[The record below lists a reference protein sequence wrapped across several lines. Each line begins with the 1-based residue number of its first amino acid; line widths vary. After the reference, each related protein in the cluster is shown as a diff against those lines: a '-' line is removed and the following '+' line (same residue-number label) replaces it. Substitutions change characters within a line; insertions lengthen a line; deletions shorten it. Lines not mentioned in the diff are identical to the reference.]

1 MARPPSKSKQKPIKS
16 AQKGAPAGPKKAE
29 KISVSTRRTL
39 FVEAYIQNGCNATDA
54 AVKAGFSPA
63 TAGQQGHRLLKNVQV
78 ASLIEQRR
86 ADLAKKNELTTESVL
101 RSLRQALFFDPRK
114 LFDAKGN
121 LKAVQALDEDTA
133 LALTGF
139 EVFEEFEG
147 RGKDRHFIGVTKK
160 VKWLDKNAARD
171 QANKILGNYEKDKPP
186 PTPDP
191 SAAIHRVATSMD
203 AMRAKFDKVLGRA
216 P

>member
-16 AQKGAPAGPKKAE
+16 AQKAPTAGAKKAE
-29 KISVSTRRTL
+29 KISVSTRRAL
-39 FVEAYIQNGCNATDA
+39 FVEAYIQNGCNASDA
-54 AVKAGFSPA
+54 AVKAGFSAA

-78 ASLIEQRR
+78 CALIEQRR

-114 LFDAKGN
+114 LFDVKGN
-121 LKAVQALDEDTA
+121 LKAVQELDEDTA
-133 LALTGF
+133 LALTGI

-147 RGKDRHFIGVTKK
+147 RGRDRHFIGVTKK

-186 PTPDP
+186 PPPDP
-191 SAAIHRVATSMD
+191 SPALDRATAGMD
-203 AMRAKFDKVLGRA
+203 ALRAKFAEVLARTA
-216 P
+216 